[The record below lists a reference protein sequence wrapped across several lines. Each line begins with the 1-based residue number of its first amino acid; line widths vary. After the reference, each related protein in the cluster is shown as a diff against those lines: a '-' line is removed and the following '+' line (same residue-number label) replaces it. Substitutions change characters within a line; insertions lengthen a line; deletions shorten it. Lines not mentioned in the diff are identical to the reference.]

1 MAVLTCQCGVRV
13 RVPEGAPGP
22 FRCPRCQEMIQ
33 IPMVATAAASTAA
46 TAAPPPLAGV
56 ANLKSSPAPST
67 GDSTGAMCAIC
78 QTTITSDEPSL
89 NCPECGQ
96 VHHQACWDEIGG
108 CAVYGCKAAPETV
121 KADANEPATSA
132 WGDIKQ
138 CPMCGEQIKAIA
150 LKCRYCGAEFD
161 TVDPLSH
168 IDLRNRLDREQTS
181 KSTRTAAIALF
192 IFSMVGLLAPLMLLI
207 SLIWVL
213 TNRSKLK
220 QAGPVIMVL
229 GYASIVLSAIY
240 STLMLIFAIS
250 S

>member
-1 MAVLTCQCGVRV
+1 M
-13 RVPEGAPGP
+13 PEGAPGP

-33 IPMVATAAASTAA
+33 IPMVATASAASSTVA
-46 TAAPPPLAGV
+46 TASAPPLAGV
-56 ANLKSSPAPST
+56 ANLKTSPVPST
-67 GDSTGAMCAIC
+67 GESTGAMCAIC
-78 QTTITSDEPSL
+78 QTAITTEEPSM

-96 VHHQACWDEIGG
+96 VHHQGCWEEIGG
-108 CAVYGCKAAPETV
+108 CAVYGCKMAPETV

-132 WGDIKQ
+132 WGDVKQ

-161 TVDPLSH
+161 TVDPMNHL
-168 IDLRNRLDREQTS
+168 DLRNRLERDQAS
-181 KSTRTAAIALF
+181 KTTRTAAIALF
-192 IFSMVGLLAPLMLLI
+192 IFSMVGILAPLMLLI

-229 GYASIVLSAIY
+229 GYASIVLSAIF
-240 STLMLIFAIS
+240 STMMLIFAITS
-250 S
+250 